1 VSGDNEEQPEGEK
14 PPEGEQQPEL
24 SGDTETMAAVD
35 PTAFDENEPTSAQ
48 RGRPEGVLPGDL
60 PEGFDLDGS
69 SSANLESIV
78 ESLLFAADKPLAIK
92 QIADLLGEGDAEKVK
107 AAVDAVTAHYG
118 ERGVQLQ
125 AVAGGY
131 QFRTHPRNAM
141 WVQKL
146 LAQKPVRLS
155 RAQLE
160 TLAIVSYRQ
169 PITRPEI
176 DEIRGVDTGGSLKT
190 LMDRSLIRI
199 LGKKEEPGRPLLYGT
214 TKEFLGFF
222 NLSDLKDLP
231 TLREFHELSDEH
243 QAQVEALESQA
254 PEGSIETVEE
264 AASRPLER
272 VELKVPEDDGKELE
286 EIDRLI
292 QSAGRDTT
300 EMPAVKPDE
309 PASE

>member
-1 VSGDNEEQPEGEK
+1 MSGGDEEK
-14 PPEGEQQPEL
+14 PPELE
-24 SGDTETMAAVD
+24 GDTATMAAID
-35 PTAFDENEPTSAQ
+35 PEAFDENEPTSAS
-48 RGRPEGVLPGDL
+48 RNRPEGVLPGDL
-60 PEGFDLDGS
+60 PEGFDLEGS
-69 SSANLESIV
+69 ATAGLESIV
-78 ESLLFAADKPLAIK
+78 ESLLLAADKPLTVK
-92 QIADLLGEGDAEKVK
+92 QICDLLGESDVGRVN
-107 AAVDAVTAHYG
+107 AAVEAVTAYYN

-131 QFRTHPRNAM
+131 QFRTHPRNAV

-176 DEIRGVDTGGSLKT
+176 DQIRGVDTGGSLKM

-214 TKEFLGFF
+214 TKEFLAFF

-254 PEGSIETVEE
+254 PEGSIETEEE
-264 AASRPLER
+264 AAARPLER
-272 VELKVPEDDGKELE
+272 VELKVPVDDGKELE

-292 QSAGRDTT
+292 QTAGARDTIS

-309 PASE
+309 PPSE